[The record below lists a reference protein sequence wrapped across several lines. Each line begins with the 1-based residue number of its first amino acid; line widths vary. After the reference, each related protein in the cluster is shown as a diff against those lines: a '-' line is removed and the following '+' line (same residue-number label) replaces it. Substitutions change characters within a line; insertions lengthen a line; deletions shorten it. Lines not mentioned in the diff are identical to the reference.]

1 MAKKSIGKFKVTSFT
16 DKIRVL
22 HTNLTY
28 KSWKDYRVELFI
40 KIQGDSIDRFL
51 FPRRALLGLSK

>member
-16 DKIRVL
+16 NKIWVL
-22 HTNLTY
+22 HKNLTY

-40 KIQGDSIDRFL
+40 KIQGDSIDTARPAKVIL
-51 FPRRALLGLSK
+51 NMLK